1 MNDWIFIL
9 LPIAA
14 VVHII
19 EEYLFPGGFTE
30 AFRKL
35 LPRASHL
42 FTVKFHIL
50 VNVIFI
56 LMCFIAALIGQA
68 NLILSLSVFG
78 LIFTNAVLH
87 IRGAII
93 QKGYYPG
100 VISGIFIYIPIAI
113 YAYSIFIN
121 SKQLS
126 WIQAIISFLLGA
138 LYMGVLM
145 IIVLTQQRSKSDNA
159 YVRKE

>member
-19 EEYLFPGGFTE
+19 EEYLFPGGFAE

-50 VNVIFI
+50 VNAIFI
-56 LMCFIAALIGQA
+56 LMCFIAALIRQA

-113 YAYSIFIN
+113 YAYSIFMN

-126 WIQAIISFLLGA
+126 WIQAIISFLLGV

-145 IIVLTQQRSKSDNA
+145 IIVLTQKRSESDNA
-159 YVRKE
+159 

>member
-14 VVHII
+14 VVHMI
-19 EEYLFPGGFTE
+19 EEYLFPGGFVE

-50 VNVIFI
+50 VNAIFI
-56 LMCFIAALIGQA
+56 LMCFIAAFIGQA

-100 VISGIFIYIPIAI
+100 VISGIFIYIPMAI
-113 YAYSIFIN
+113 YAYLIFIN

-126 WIQAIISFLLGA
+126 WIQAIISFLLGVF
-138 LYMGVLM
+138 YMGVLM

>member
-1 MNDWIFIL
+1 MNHWIFIL

-19 EEYLFPGGFTE
+19 EEYLFPGGFAE

-78 LIFTNAVLH
+78 LIFTNAALH

-126 WIQAIISFLLGA
+126 WIQAIISFLLGV

-159 YVRKE
+159 YVRKK

>member
-1 MNDWIFIL
+1 MNDWVFTL

-14 VVHII
+14 VVHIM
-19 EEYLFPGGFTE
+19 EEYLFPGGFAE
-30 AFRKL
+30 ALRKL
-35 LPRASHL
+35 LPGASHL

-56 LMCFIAALIGQA
+56 LLCFVAAFIGQA

-100 VISGIFIYIPIAI
+100 VISGMFIYIPIAI
-113 YAYSIFIN
+113 YAFSIFIN

-126 WIQAIISFLLGA
+126 WIQAIISFLLGVF
-138 LYMGVLM
+138 YMGILM
-145 IIVLTQQRSKSDNA
+145 IYVLTQQRSKSDNTE
-159 YVRKE
+159 VGKE